1 MAADR
6 VPVKLEFSM
15 CDRTID
21 AEASIPNVPL
31 RVADLLP
38 VLFAFDDAV
47 VAMAA
52 DQIAS
57 EGANISC
64 RSGCGA
70 CCRQLVPVSEAEAM
84 YLAGVVSQLP
94 EPKQGRVRARFQ
106 EALAAVESLLPEL
119 RNTASFTTTG
129 QCRELGM
136 RYLALGA
143 ACPFLEDESCS
154 IYAHRPLRCREYLV
168 ISPPV
173 NCARPTA
180 ETIQAVN
187 VPVKLSEILYRFADG
202 MGRDDTRWIPLVL
215 ALEWEERHKDEPQKY
230 FPGPALFENFVARA
244 KAREPV
250 I

>member
-1 MAADR
+1 MASGR
-6 VPVKLEFSM
+6 ISVKLEFSM

-52 DQIAS
+52 DRITS

-64 RSGCGA
+64 RAGCGA
-70 CCRQLVPVSEAEAM
+70 CCRQLVPVSEAEAR
-84 YLAGVVSQLP
+84 YLSGMISQLP
-94 EPKQGRVRARFQ
+94 EEKQARVRARFR
-106 EALAAVESLLPEL
+106 EVLASLEGLLPEL
-119 RNTASFTTTG
+119 RDTG
-129 QCRELGM
+129 RLTSTEQCRELGM
-136 RYLALGA
+136 RYFAVGA
-143 ACPFLEDESCS
+143 PCPFLEDESCS

-168 ISPPV
+168 ISPPA

-202 MGRDDTRWIPLVL
+202 TGLDNTRWIPLVL
-215 ALEWEERHKDEPQKY
+215 ALEWAERHKDEPERY
-230 FPGPALFENFVARA
+230 FAGPALFENFVARA
-244 KAREPV
+244 KALAPV
-250 I
+250 L